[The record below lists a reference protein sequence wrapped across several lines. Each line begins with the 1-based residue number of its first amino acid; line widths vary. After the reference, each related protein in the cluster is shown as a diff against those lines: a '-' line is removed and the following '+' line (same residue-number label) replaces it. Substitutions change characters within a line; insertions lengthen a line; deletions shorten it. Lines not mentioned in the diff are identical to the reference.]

1 MKKFGLKFF
10 SIMIALL
17 VAVVLTGCSIK
28 QGTKIEFTQL
38 PAGVYTQEA
47 GSINL
52 ENVKIRINDG
62 NPLSLKEAQ
71 SQYDVKISGHTWA
84 TYGDYTLVVI
94 LDNAAVSFNYSV
106 VKEIE
111 QIDYDVEWVG
121 AGTEASPWLISS
133 EKELKGLAAVVNKKV
148 TVAGLDATCAGKY
161 FKLTNN
167 IELTPGWE
175 PIGSGNRNQNLNAHY
190 FAGNFDG
197 DNHVISGLTN
207 VGYNPVE
214 VAGNYE
220 ASGGL
225 ESIKNG
231 YVFGLFGIVFGA
243 TIENVIM
250 EDVYTQDVSLVVENK
265 VVAFTLDSA
274 GAIAGY
280 IPKCIVGAD
289 ANPDTIVAD
298 KADVVTTF
306 INCKV
311 LSGEINGYDAC
322 AGIVGRSYGSLKA
335 VNCSNAANITCTRK
349 GSGKCG
355 GITAIASGTNYEV
368 KEDGKSKTVVEVSG
382 NHEVYNCSNSGKI
395 LVEDARHVGGI
406 VGLVNGLS
414 FKESGNSNTGRLF
427 GLDSAAGQLVEY
439 SQSILGQYQTDKYEF
454 ENKANWFLHNKK
466 YEG

>member
-1 MKKFGLKFF
+1 MKKFGLKILSFV
-10 SIMIALL
+10 IALV
-17 VAVVLTGCSIK
+17 VAVVLTGCAIEE
-28 QGTKIEFTQL
+28 GTKIEFTQL
-38 PAGVYTQEA
+38 PAGVYSYED
-47 GSINL
+47 GSIDL
-52 ENVKIRINDG
+52 DDVKIRINNG
-62 NPLSLKEAQ
+62 EELTLTEAKERYNVTITGD
-71 SQYDVKISGHTWA
+71 SWTTW
-84 TYGDYTLVVI
+84 GDYTLVVI
-94 LDNAAVSFNYSV
+94 LDGAAVSFKYSV
-106 VKEIE
+106 KESIA
-111 QIDYDVEWVG
+111 QDDYRTDWQG
-121 AGTEASPWLISS
+121 LGTEESPWLISS
-133 EKELKGLAAVVNKKV
+133 EDELKGLAAVVNKKV

-214 VAGNYE
+214 VAATYD

-265 VVAFTLDSA
+265 VVAFTLDSV

-289 ANPDTIVAD
+289 VNPDTIVED

-335 VNCSNAANITCTRK
+335 DNCSNAANITCTRK

-355 GITAIASGTNYEV
+355 GITAIASSTNYEV
-368 KEDGKSKTVVEVSG
+368 KEDGKTKTTVYVSG

-395 LVEDARHVGGI
+395 LVEYARHVGGI
-406 VGLVNGLS
+406 VGLVNGQS
-414 FKESGNSNTGRLF
+414 FKENGNSNTGRLF

-439 SQSILGQYQTDKYEF
+439 SQSILGQYQSDKYEF
-454 ENKANWFLHNKK
+454 ENKANWFLQ
-466 YEG
+466 

>member
-1 MKKFGLKFF
+1 MKKISLKLFTLV
-10 SIMIALL
+10 IALV
-17 VAVVLTGCSIK
+17 VAVVLTGCAIK

-38 PAGVYTQEA
+38 PAGVYSYEN

-52 ENVKIRINDG
+52 D
-62 NPLSLKEAQ
+62 
-71 SQYDVKISGHTWA
+71 DVKISINDAAPITLTQA
-84 TYGDYTLVVI
+84 KERYNVTITGDSWTVEGEYTLVVI
-94 LDNAAVSFNYSV
+94 LDGAAVSFKYT
-106 VKEIE
+106 VKESIA
-111 QIDYDVEWVG
+111 QDDYLTAWEG
-121 AGTEASPWLISS
+121 EGTEESPWLISS
-133 EKELKGLAAVVNKKV
+133 EKELKGLAAIVNKKV

-214 VAGNYE
+214 VAATYD

-265 VVAFTLDSA
+265 VVAFTLDSV

-280 IPKCIVGAD
+280 IPKCILGAD

-335 VNCSNAANITCTRK
+335 VNCSNAANITCIRIR
-349 GSGKCG
+349 SGKCG

-368 KEDGKSKTVVEVSG
+368 KEDGNKKTVEVSG

-395 LVEDARHVGGI
+395 LVEYARHVGGI

-427 GLDSAAGQLVEY
+427 GLNSAAGQLVEY
-439 SQSILGQYQTDKYEF
+439 SQSILGQYQTTDKYEF
-454 ENKANWFLHNKK
+454 ENKANWLLQ
-466 YEG
+466 

>member
-1 MKKFGLKFF
+1 MKKFGLKILSFV
-10 SIMIALL
+10 IALV
-17 VAVVLTGCSIK
+17 VAVALTGCVIEE
-28 QGTKIEFTQL
+28 GTKIEFTQL
-38 PAGVYTQEA
+38 PAGVYSYEN
-47 GSINL
+47 GSIDL
-52 ENVKIRINDG
+52 D
-62 NPLSLKEAQ
+62 
-71 SQYDVKISGHTWA
+71 DVKISINDAAPITLTQA
-84 TYGDYTLVVI
+84 KEQYNVTITGDSWTVEGEYTLVVI
-94 LDNAAVSFNYSV
+94 LDGAAVSFKYTV
-106 VKEIE
+106 KKEIS
-111 QIDYDVEWVG
+111 QVTYDTTWEG
-121 AGTEASPWLISS
+121 QGTEESPWLISS
-133 EKELKGLAAVVNKKV
+133 EEELKGLAAVVNKKV
-148 TVAGLDATCAGKY
+148 TVAGLDAKCAGKY
-161 FKLTNN
+161 FKLTDN

-175 PIGSGNRNQNLNAHY
+175 PIGAGNRNNNLNSNY
-190 FAGNFDG
+190 FSGNFDG
-197 DNHVISGLTN
+197 NNKVISGLTN
-207 VGYNPVE
+207 VGYNPVGE
-214 VAGNYE
+214 AENYE

-250 EDVYTQDVSLVVENK
+250 EDVYTQDISLVLENK
-265 VVAFTLDSA
+265 VVAFTLDSV

-280 IPKCIVGAD
+280 IPKCILGAD
-289 ANPDTIVAD
+289 ANPDTVVAE

-355 GITAIASGTNYEV
+355 GITAIASGTDY
-368 KEDGKSKTVVEVSG
+368 KATDGQYVQVSA

-395 LVEDARHVGGI
+395 LVEYARHVGGI
-406 VGLVNGLS
+406 VGLVNGLG

-427 GLDSAAGQLVEY
+427 GLDDKAGQLVEY

-454 ENKANWFLHNKK
+454 ENKANWFLQTKK

>member
-1 MKKFGLKFF
+1 MKKISLKLFTLV
-10 SIMIALL
+10 IALV
-17 VAVVLTGCSIK
+17 VAVVLTGCAIK

-38 PAGVYTQEA
+38 PAGVYSYEN

-52 ENVKIRINDG
+52 D
-62 NPLSLKEAQ
+62 
-71 SQYDVKISGHTWA
+71 DVKISINDAAPITLTQA
-84 TYGDYTLVVI
+84 KERYNVTITGDSWTVEGEYTLVVI
-94 LDNAAVSFNYSV
+94 LDGAAVSFKYTV
-106 VKEIE
+106 KKEIA
-111 QIDYDVEWVG
+111 QVTYDTTWEG
-121 AGTEASPWLISS
+121 EGTDTSPWLISS
-133 EKELKGLAAVVNKKV
+133 EEELKGLAAVVNGKV
-148 TVAGLDATCAGKY
+148 QNVNGVAVADKTLKGKY
-161 FKLTNN
+161 LQLTND
-167 IELTPGWE
+167 IELAPGWE
-175 PIGSGNRNQNLNAHY
+175 PIGAGNRNQNLDAHY

-214 VAGNYE
+214 VAATYD

-265 VVAFTLDSA
+265 VVAFTLDSV

-280 IPKCIVGAD
+280 IPKCILGAD

-335 VNCSNAANITCTRK
+335 VNCSNAANIICTRK
-349 GSGKCG
+349 RSGKCG

-368 KEDGKSKTVVEVSG
+368 IEDGKKKTVEVSG

-395 LVEDARHVGGI
+395 LVEYARHVGGI

-427 GLDSAAGQLVEY
+427 GLNSAAGQLVEY
-439 SQSILGQYQTDKYEF
+439 SQSILGQYQTTDKYEF
-454 ENKANWFLHNKK
+454 ENKANWLLQ
-466 YEG
+466 